1 MKKNRSDDKVIAF
14 IIENQENFYRLA
26 FSYVKNV
33 ADALDIVQESIE
45 KAVLKR
51 ESLKDDQSVKSW
63 FYKII
68 VHSSLD
74 FLRKNKKMSLID
86 EESLEYFLS
95 GQNDTYQDID
105 LKRSLDQLPIK
116 FKSVIILRFF
126 EDLKIDEVAEVL
138 NENKNTIKTRLYRA
152 LELLRVEMDEKH

>member
-1 MKKNRSDDKVIAF
+1 MKKNRSEDKVIAF

-26 FSYVKNV
+26 FSYVKNA

-45 KAVLKR
+45 KAILKR
-51 ESLKDDQSVKSW
+51 ESLRDAQSVKSW
-63 FYKII
+63 FYKIV

-74 FLRKNKKMSLID
+74 FLRKKKMSLID
-86 EESLEYFLS
+86 EESLEYYLS
-95 GQNDTYQDID
+95 GQNDSYQDLD

-116 FKSVIILRFF
+116 FKNVIILRFF

-152 LELLRVEMDEKH
+152 LELLRVEMDEKY